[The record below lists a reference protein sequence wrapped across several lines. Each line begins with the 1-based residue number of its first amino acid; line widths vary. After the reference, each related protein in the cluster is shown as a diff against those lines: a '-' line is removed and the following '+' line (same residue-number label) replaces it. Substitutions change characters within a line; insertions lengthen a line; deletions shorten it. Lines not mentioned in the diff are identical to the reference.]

1 MDNHYS
7 SVQPSVGSISSKHV
21 SRVFSAQ
28 VQVRTPSCQLQVQ
41 ALLDTGANSC
51 FMDRDFA
58 QKHQISLHTLPCPVS
73 VVVIDGRP
81 IASGKIFEESE
92 PIHILLGDLGCVVS
106 FNIIRSPE
114 HPIVL
119 GLPWFELHNPRIDW
133 RRREIWC
140 PSSDIA
146 KDRTQSSSLKEHSS
160 TTAPS
165 PFHQISTITLR
176 QLSLVGGKEELFL
189 FAVSVTPSSA
199 TQGNLDIQIPKKYQ
213 EYADVFDKVKAS
225 VLPKHRPY
233 DCPIDL
239 QPGQE
244 PPWGPIYNLSP
255 TELEVLREY
264 IEENLAHGFIRHS
277 KSPAGA
283 PIFFVKKKDGSLR
296 LVVDYRGLNKVTIRN
311 RYALPLISSLLERIG
326 GAKHFTKIDLRGAY
340 NLVRIRPGDEWK
352 TAFRTRYG
360 HFEYTVMPFGLTNAP
375 AVFQHMANDVF
386 RDFLDIFLIIYL
398 DDLLI
403 YSKTQEEHNIH
414 VRKVLERLRKYGLY
428 AKLEK
433 CSFDSEQVE
442 FLGYTISSK
451 GIFMD
456 PAKVK
461 TILEWQPPR
470 SVRDVQCFLGF
481 ANFYRKFIWN
491 YSKIVLP
498 LTQLTKKDQ
507 AFIWTNEADT
517 AFTQLKK
524 AFTSA
529 PILAHIDPEKPFTIE
544 ADASDFALGSI
555 LSQPGKDG
563 QSHPVAF
570 HSRKFTAAEINYE
583 VHDKELLAV
592 VDSFEQWRHFLEG
605 SPHQIIIYSD
615 HKNLT
620 YFQTARVLNRRQARW
635 AQFLTRFDFK
645 IIFRPGKQQ
654 GKADAL
660 SRRSY
665 LALRPGDPAFDN
677 QKQILLGPSK
687 LQATTVYA
695 TPLESSLVDT
705 IRQRLHFDDFAK
717 DVLAHISP
725 SHASCSS
732 LQGSSQHY
740 QEFKWQDGLLFYKN
754 LLYVP
759 DGSSRLQV
767 LEHCH
772 DAPMAGHFG
781 IAKTMELVKRS
792 FWWPHLQNFVE
803 DYVRTCDTCCRAKIP
818 RHHPYG
824 LLQPLPPPSKPWQS
838 ISMDFITDLPLSK
851 GFDTI
856 LTVVDRFTKMAHF
869 LPCVKSI
876 SSQETADLIMR
887 EVFRHHGLPDNII
900 SDRGPQFISHFWKHL
915 WAGLKISCKL
925 SSAYHPQTDG
935 QTERTNQTLEQ
946 YLRCFISYQQD
957 DWSNILHLAEFAYNN
972 TVHSSTKVT
981 PFFAYT
987 GNHPRWCIVDLP
999 EVARNPSAEHHLHR
1013 LHRIQLA
1020 LSSHLQAAQAQHKT
1034 NADRYRLKS
1043 PFKVGD
1049 RVWLL
1054 RRHIKTTRPCEKLD
1068 YQRLGPFLIT
1078 ARINDATFRL
1088 NLPAHMRLHPVFH
1101 SSLLEPCRTSSIPN
1115 RVVPPPPSIELAD
1128 GPEYE
1133 VAAILD
1139 SKIVRNKLYYL
1150 VDWVGYPPSD
1160 RTWEPVNNVSNA
1172 QALVDDFHRRYPNKP
1187 GPTLLTPTS
1196 TRRSRRGDSVM
1207 NT

>member
-1 MDNHYS
+1 
-7 SVQPSVGSISSKHV
+7 
-21 SRVFSAQ
+21 
-28 VQVRTPSCQLQVQ
+28 
-41 ALLDTGANSC
+41 
-51 FMDRDFA
+51 
-58 QKHQISLHTLPCPVS
+58 
-73 VVVIDGRP
+73 
-81 IASGKIFEESE
+81 
-92 PIHILLGDLGCVVS
+92 
-106 FNIIRSPE
+106 
-114 HPIVL
+114 
-119 GLPWFELHNPRIDW
+119 
-133 RRREIWC
+133 
-140 PSSDIA
+140 
-146 KDRTQSSSLKEHSS
+146 
-160 TTAPS
+160 
-165 PFHQISTITLR
+165 
-176 QLSLVGGKEELFL
+176 VGGKEELFL

-620 YFQTARVLNRRQARW
+620 YFQTARVLNRRQAR
-635 AQFLTRFDFK
+635 
-645 IIFRPGKQQ
+645 
-654 GKADAL
+654 
-660 SRRSY
+660 
-665 LALRPGDPAFDN
+665 
-677 QKQILLGPSK
+677 
-687 LQATTVYA
+687 
-695 TPLESSLVDT
+695 
-705 IRQRLHFDDFAK
+705 
-717 DVLAHISP
+717 
-725 SHASCSS
+725 
-732 LQGSSQHY
+732 
-740 QEFKWQDGLLFYKN
+740 
-754 LLYVP
+754 
-759 DGSSRLQV
+759 
-767 LEHCH
+767 
-772 DAPMAGHFG
+772 
-781 IAKTMELVKRS
+781 
-792 FWWPHLQNFVE
+792 
-803 DYVRTCDTCCRAKIP
+803 
-818 RHHPYG
+818 
-824 LLQPLPPPSKPWQS
+824 
-838 ISMDFITDLPLSK
+838 
-851 GFDTI
+851 
-856 LTVVDRFTKMAHF
+856 
-869 LPCVKSI
+869 
-876 SSQETADLIMR
+876 
-887 EVFRHHGLPDNII
+887 
-900 SDRGPQFISHFWKHL
+900 
-915 WAGLKISCKL
+915 
-925 SSAYHPQTDG
+925 
-935 QTERTNQTLEQ
+935 
-946 YLRCFISYQQD
+946 
-957 DWSNILHLAEFAYNN
+957 
-972 TVHSSTKVT
+972 
-981 PFFAYT
+981 
-987 GNHPRWCIVDLP
+987 
-999 EVARNPSAEHHLHR
+999 
-1013 LHRIQLA
+1013 
-1020 LSSHLQAAQAQHKT
+1020 
-1034 NADRYRLKS
+1034 
-1043 PFKVGD
+1043 
-1049 RVWLL
+1049 
-1054 RRHIKTTRPCEKLD
+1054 
-1068 YQRLGPFLIT
+1068 
-1078 ARINDATFRL
+1078 
-1088 NLPAHMRLHPVFH
+1088 
-1101 SSLLEPCRTSSIPN
+1101 
-1115 RVVPPPPSIELAD
+1115 
-1128 GPEYE
+1128 
-1133 VAAILD
+1133 
-1139 SKIVRNKLYYL
+1139 
-1150 VDWVGYPPSD
+1150 
-1160 RTWEPVNNVSNA
+1160 
-1172 QALVDDFHRRYPNKP
+1172 
-1187 GPTLLTPTS
+1187 
-1196 TRRSRRGDSVM
+1196 
-1207 NT
+1207 

>member
-1 MDNHYS
+1 MDNPRY
-7 SVQPSVGSISSKHV
+7 VQPSVGSISSKHV
-21 SRVFSAQ
+21 SRVFSAL

-140 PSSDIA
+140 PSAENIIA
-146 KDRTQSSSLKEHSS
+146 KDRTQDYSLKEYSS
-160 TTAPS
+160 TSAPS
-165 PFHQISTITLR
+165 PFHQISTITL
-176 QLSLVGGKEELFL
+176 QQMFQMGGKEELFL
-189 FAVSVTPSSA
+189 FAISVTPSSA
-199 TQGNLDIQIPKKYQ
+199 TQGNSDIQIPEKYQ
-213 EYADVFDKVKAS
+213 EYVDVFDKVKAS
-225 VLPKHRPY
+225 VLPKHRSY

-239 QPGQE
+239 QPGKE

-375 AVFQHMANDVF
+375 AVFQHMANDIF

-403 YSKTQEEHNIH
+403 YSKTQEEHDIH

-498 LTQLTKKDQ
+498 LTQLTKKNQ
-507 AFIWTNEADT
+507 AFVWTIEADT
-517 AFTQLKK
+517 TFTQLKE

-570 HSRKFTAAEINYE
+570 HSRKFTTAEINYE
-583 VHDKELLAV
+583 VHDKELLVV

-645 IIFRPGKQQ
+645 IVFRPGKQQ
-654 GKADAL
+654 GKPDAL

-665 LALRPGDPAFDN
+665 LAPRPGDPAFDN

-695 TPLESSLVDT
+695 TPLDSRLVDT
-705 IRQRLHFDDFAK
+705 IRQQLHSDDFAK
-717 DVLAHISP
+717 DVSAHISP
-725 SHASCSS
+725 SHASCST
-732 LQGSSQHY
+732 LQDSSQHY

-759 DGSSRLQV
+759 DGSPRLQV

-824 LLQPLPPPSKPWQS
+824 LLQPLPLA
-838 ISMDFITDLPLSK
+838 M
-851 GFDTI
+851 G
-856 LTVVDRFTKMAHF
+856 TV
-869 LPCVKSI
+869 
-876 SSQETADLIMR
+876 
-887 EVFRHHGLPDNII
+887 
-900 SDRGPQFISHFWKHL
+900 
-915 WAGLKISCKL
+915 
-925 SSAYHPQTDG
+925 SA
-935 QTERTNQTLEQ
+935 QTE
-946 YLRCFISYQQD
+946 
-957 DWSNILHLAEFAYNN
+957 
-972 TVHSSTKVT
+972 
-981 PFFAYT
+981 
-987 GNHPRWCIVDLP
+987 
-999 EVARNPSAEHHLHR
+999 
-1013 LHRIQLA
+1013 
-1020 LSSHLQAAQAQHKT
+1020 
-1034 NADRYRLKS
+1034 
-1043 PFKVGD
+1043 
-1049 RVWLL
+1049 
-1054 RRHIKTTRPCEKLD
+1054 
-1068 YQRLGPFLIT
+1068 
-1078 ARINDATFRL
+1078 
-1088 NLPAHMRLHPVFH
+1088 
-1101 SSLLEPCRTSSIPN
+1101 PN
-1115 RVVPPPPSIELAD
+1115 R
-1128 GPEYE
+1128 
-1133 VAAILD
+1133 
-1139 SKIVRNKLYYL
+1139 
-1150 VDWVGYPPSD
+1150 
-1160 RTWEPVNNVSNA
+1160 
-1172 QALVDDFHRRYPNKP
+1172 
-1187 GPTLLTPTS
+1187 
-1196 TRRSRRGDSVM
+1196 
-1207 NT
+1207 